1 MRIVINND
9 YWVTIVFFYYALN
22 KEETYP
28 GVNLFHYIESNLD
41 RINYTEYKEKGY
53 IIGSGMIEGGNRVVL
68 QKRLKQSGMRWNS
81 ENAQCL
87 LSLRNKEASRRWIE
101 EVEELIN
108 EKFKIDSKILKIP
121 RI

>member
-1 MRIVINND
+1 
-9 YWVTIVFFYYALN
+9 
-22 KEETYP
+22 
-28 GVNLFHYIESNLD
+28 
-41 RINYTEYKEKGY
+41 
-53 IIGSGMIEGGNRVVL
+53 MIEGGNRVVL